1 MGKPFC
7 KRPLGNSLLGHK
19 EKKEIPVP
27 VNPPLLSRYVLQR
40 SQGFTLIETLVA
52 VAVLAIS
59 LVVVLQLFSGGLK
72 SGKLSDEYTR
82 GIFYAREKMEELLL
96 SDKLEDGVSEG
107 EFEDGYR
114 WEAEILRLE
123 VTEEDEKLPFESFGI
138 RVEVIWDTGGG
149 DKHFEI
155 ATIRN
160 VEKGEGS

>member
-1 MGKPFC
+1 MNAWL
-7 KRPLGNSLLGHK
+7 R
-19 EKKEIPVP
+19 KKV
-27 VNPPLLSRYVLQR
+27 VLQK

-82 GIFYAREKMEELLL
+82 GIFYAREKVEELLL
-96 SDKLEDGVSEG
+96 SDKFEEGASEG

-114 WEAEILRLE
+114 WEVEILRLE
-123 VTEEDEKLPFESFGI
+123 AGEEDEKLPFESFDI
-138 RVEVIWDTGGG
+138 RVTVIWDTGGG

-160 VEKGEGS
+160 VEKGKGS